1 MDPCKIVADVD
12 VRFNFSA
19 RLKRTNSSVD
29 FELFKHRMSRYT
41 TNQPVTVS
49 ENASKFNSHYLLI
62 ISRKL
67 SLNLD
72 IPFRS

>member
-1 MDPCKIVADVD
+1 MLTYV
-12 VRFNFSA
+12 S
-19 RLKRTNSSVD
+19 TSVPGLS
-29 FELFKHRMSRYT
+29 ELIQVLISNCLNTGCHAEVYT

-62 ISRKL
+62 ISRKF